1 MARGHFAKSESQA
14 ASVMKEI
21 QGKLTPEEIESG
33 RDKDSKIESVGTV
46 RDYEQALKT
55 CCDYMKEFKLGA
67 LREMTPDQAKTYLEI
82 RATECSQSTINM
94 DRQAIQFMMQ
104 HVTHQLDKDQP
115 LYDSKTEKIPESS
128 KETILNSRSY
138 TPEQVQRITEHQ
150 TDRHAL
156 STQICHEAGLRAHEL
171 FTLRPSGEMTPS
183 PREVHP
189 EKFSHMPNPT
199 QTYTVEGKGGLI
211 REVQIPNHL
220 AEQLEARRLETPM
233 LVTDRNVNYTT
244 HYDIAAGHKFSDA
257 FSKASSRSL
266 GYSNGAHGLR
276 HSYAQD
282 RYEQLANYLVRDDVM
297 RVISQELGHFRPDIT
312 EVYLR

>member
-33 RDKDSKIESVGTV
+33 RDKGSKIASQGTV
-46 RDYEQALKT
+46 RNYEQALKT

-67 LREMTPDQAKTYLEI
+67 LRDITPEQAKSYLEL
-82 RATECSQSTINM
+82 RATENAQSTIDM

-104 HVTHQLDKDQP
+104 HVTHQLTPDQK
-115 LYDSKTEKIPESS
+115 LDVVKSS
-128 KETILNSRSY
+128 QETILESRGY

-150 TDRHAL
+150 SEKHAL
-156 STQICHEAGLRAHEL
+156 STQICHEAGLRVHEL
-171 FTLRPSGEMTPS
+171 FTLRPSGEVAPS
-183 PREVHP
+183 PREVHA
-189 EKFSHMPNPT
+189 EKFSHMPEPT
-199 QTYTVEGKGGLI
+199 KTYTVEGKGGLI
-211 REVQIPNHL
+211 REVQIPTRL
-220 AEQLEARRLETPM
+220 AEQLEARRLDVPM
-233 LVTDRNVNYTT
+233 VVVDRNISYTT
-244 HYDIAAGHKFSDA
+244 HYDLAAGHKFSDA
-257 FSKASSRSL
+257 FAKASIRGL

-282 RYEQLANYLVRDDVM
+282 RYEQLANHMERIDVM
-297 RVISQELGHFRPDIT
+297 KVISQELGHFRPDIT